1 MRQRFSSPTRVLAV
15 VAGSA
20 VSWAALA
27 PTALA
32 QNAAPVTRTQ
42 RGVVRAVG
50 EAEPGEYRFK
60 VDTSLQIYERSIFE
74 VGGYTSMTYVN
85 FDDDQ
90 NNNRTLWQPQVTL
103 FGRAVI
109 DGAHTFFVR
118 GTFAYQAFTPGDS
131 FNGDGDQWVE
141 PILDRYWYEFDMN
154 NAQAAQGAPI
164 SDVNANIRLG
174 RQFVDWGAGLAL
186 SEVLYAA
193 RGSISFQPDDLGTFS
208 FEGLAG
214 VTPPDEAV
222 TDFDAS
228 RKQYDYDTMR
238 GYFGGLLRYTTRSDH
253 QMWGYVLAMPDF
265 NDDSTPREPIGVNN
279 VNFDYDAW
287 YLSVGAEGAFNAN
300 LRYLG
305 EFVYELGESQSDPT
319 RGPQASE
326 PISAWAARGMLA
338 WYFRDDHDS
347 SVYAETFFGSGDTD
361 RQVTTDTIG
370 GNRRGTTDYAFNSLG
385 FSYTGLAFAPA
396 ISNVIVLRF
405 GGMTT
410 PFPGSGALGG
420 LQVGL
425 DLNITS
431 KIDADAPIEEPTNDD
446 MFLGVEPDLVANWR
460 LTSDFS
466 LVGRY
471 GVFFPGAAI
480 ENNEARQFIYL
491 GASLSF

>member
-1 MRQRFSSPTRVLAV
+1 MAC

-20 VSWAALA
+20 VSWAAFVA
-27 PTALA
+27 PAWG

-42 RGVVRAVG
+42 RSTIRAVG
-50 EAEPGEYRFK
+50 EAEPGEYRYK
-60 VDTSLQIYERSIFE
+60 VDTSLQIYERSVFE
-74 VGGYTSMTYVN
+74 VGGYTNMTYVN

-90 NNNRTLWQPQVTL
+90 NNNRTLWQPQATL

-109 DGAHTFFVR
+109 DGAHTLFVR
-118 GTFAYQAFTPGDS
+118 GTFAYQTFSKGDS

-141 PILDRYWYEFDMN
+141 PFLDRYWYEFDMN
-154 NAQAAQGAPI
+154 RAQAASGTPV
-164 SDVNANIRLG
+164 SNVNANIRLG

-193 RGSISFQPDDLGTFS
+193 RGAVSFQPAELGTFS

-238 GYFGGLLRYTTRSDH
+238 GFFGGLLRYTTRSDH
-253 QMWGYVLAMPDF
+253 EMWGYVLYMPDF
-265 NDDSTPREPIGVNN
+265 NNNSTPREPIGVNN
-279 VNFDYDAW
+279 VNFDYEAW
-287 YLSVGAEGAFNAN
+287 YLSIGAEGAFNPN

-319 RGPQASE
+319 RGPQAGE
-326 PISAWAARGMLA
+326 PISAFAARGNLA
-338 WYFRDDHDS
+338 WYFRDVNQS
-347 SVYAETFFGSGDTD
+347 SVYVETFFGSGDTD
-361 RQVTTDTIG
+361 RLNTADTIG

-396 ISNVIVLRF
+396 ISNVIVFRC

-410 PFPGSGALGG
+410 PFPGSGPMGG
-420 LQVGL
+420 LQLGL
-425 DLNITS
+425 DLNFTS
-431 KIDADAPIEEPTNDD
+431 KIDSDAPIEEPTENK
-446 MFLGVEPDLVANWR
+446 MFLGFEPDVVANWQI
-460 LTSDFS
+460 TSDLSF
-466 LVGRY
+466 VARY
-471 GVFFPGAAI
+471 GIFFPGAAI
-480 ENNEARQFIYL
+480 ENKSARQFIYL
-491 GASLSF
+491 GVSLSF